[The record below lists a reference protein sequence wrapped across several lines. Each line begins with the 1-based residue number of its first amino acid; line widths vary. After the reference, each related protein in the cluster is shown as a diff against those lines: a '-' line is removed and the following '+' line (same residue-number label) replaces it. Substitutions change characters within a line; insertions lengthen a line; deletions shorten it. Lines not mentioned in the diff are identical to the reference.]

1 MTRQQNPNLV
11 LWLDLPVTNLDLAI
25 AFYSAVLAQPLRD
38 ARPQSASATLQLSAS
53 GTGLT
58 LIERA
63 QSVAPAGAILPYFN
77 CQGRLAQAVARAIL
91 HGGVVL
97 QPIQSM
103 EPFGQ
108 RAVIQDPDG
117 HLMALH
123 SAE

>member
-1 MTRQQNPNLV
+1 MTQPQNPNLL
-11 LWLDLPVTNLDLAI
+11 LWLDLPVTNLDASI
-25 AFYSAVLAQPLRD
+25 AFYGAIFDLPLRD
-38 ARPQSASATLQLSAS
+38 ARPHSASATLQFS
-53 GTGLT
+53 GAGSGLT

-63 QSVAPAGAILPYFN
+63 HRLEPTGAMLPYFN
-77 CQGRLAQAVARAIL
+77 CQGRLAQAIARARL
-91 HGGVVL
+91 HGGVLV

-117 HLMALH
+117 HLIALH